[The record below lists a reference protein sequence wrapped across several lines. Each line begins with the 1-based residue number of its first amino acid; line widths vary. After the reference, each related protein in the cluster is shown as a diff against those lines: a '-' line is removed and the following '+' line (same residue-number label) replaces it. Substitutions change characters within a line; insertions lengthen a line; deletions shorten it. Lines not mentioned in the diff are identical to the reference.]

1 MKIGGLELKNNV
13 ILAPMSGI
21 TDICFRKIVKSMGV
35 GLVYSEMVS
44 VEGLIRGGKKT
55 LELISVSHEERPI
68 AIQIFGSNPESFS
81 EAVKILNSIANVIDI
96 NCGCS
101 VRKVIKT
108 NSGAAL
114 LRDIKMLEKVI
125 LSVVKYAKIPVSV
138 KIRSGWDNSSIN
150 AVEVAKLAEKSGVS
164 AIAIHPRTA
173 VQGFSGKAD
182 WEIIK
187 RVKES
192 VHIPVI
198 GNGDIKNEFDAERM
212 LKETSCDG
220 IMIGRGC
227 LGNPWIFRRIIHY
240 LTKGEIL
247 GEVNFKEKI
256 ELIKKHAEEVILF
269 KGEERGLR
277 EFRKHLNWYF
287 KGMRNSKM
295 LKERVNTLSKFDEF
309 LEIIKIFGRIEEC
322 KT

>member
-150 AVEVAKLAEKSGVS
+150 AVEVAELAEKSGVS

-240 LTKGEIL
+240 LTNGEIL